1 MAVVALFAFAYS
13 LLAGRLERTPFNGP
27 LIYLGFG
34 VLAGPVVLGLV
45 ELRIGV
51 EAILVLA
58 ELTLAIVLFSD
69 ASKANLGTL
78 RQAVRVPRRMLLI
91 GLPLTILLGIGLG
104 RWLFPELTFYEVA
117 ILATMLAPTD
127 AALGKAVV
135 SNPNVPEAAR
145 EGLSAESGLND
156 GLCVPV
162 LFTFLALATQSGGDD
177 GGVGIALELVAAQ
190 IGIGLL
196 VGVSLAV
203 GGAYGLRAALQRGW
217 IPDVWIILPMAA
229 LAFASF
235 CLTQLLGGSGFIA
248 CFVGG
253 LFFGHI
259 AREEK
264 HAALEGAEGV
274 GEAFSL
280 IIWIIFGAAVV
291 FQHSGLVHWRVVVY
305 ALLSLTV
312 IRMLPVS
319 LSLLGLGIG
328 WDARLFLGWFGPR
341 GLASIVFIILVAHEE
356 LAGREVLIGTVVVTV
371 VLSVIAHGL
380 SANPL
385 AAWFGARRNAAA

>member
-1 MAVVALFAFAYS
+1 
-13 LLAGRLERTPFNGP
+13 
-27 LIYLGFG
+27 
-34 VLAGPVVLGLV
+34 
-45 ELRIGV
+45 
-51 EAILVLA
+51 
-58 ELTLAIVLFSD
+58 
-69 ASKANLGTL
+69 
-78 RQAVRVPRRMLLI
+78 MLLI

-135 SNPNVPEAAR
+135 SNPNVPEATR

-162 LFTFLALATQSGGDD
+162 LFTFLALAKEAGGGN
-177 GGVGIALELVAAQ
+177 GGVGIALELVAEQ
-190 IGIGLL
+190 IGIGLA
-196 VGVSLAV
+196 VGVPLAV
-203 GGAYGLRAALQRGW
+203 AGAYGLRAALQRGW

-253 LFFGHI
+253 LFFGGI

-280 IIWIIFGAAVV
+280 IIWVIFGAAVM
-291 FQHSGLVHWRVVVY
+291 FQHSGLVDWRVIVY

-356 LAGREVLIGTVVVTV
+356 LPGSEVLIGTVVVTV
-371 VLSVIAHGL
+371 ALSVIAHGL

-385 AAWFGARRNAAA
+385 AAWFGTRRDAEA